1 MSEKHTP
8 GPWRTNGFQI
18 EGPNMGLVIATATA
32 PRIGW
37 APKTKEEGLA
47 NARLIASA
55 PDLLAA
61 AKKALNFIHSLP
73 YEPSMAPST
82 KLQDALVDAI
92 NKATKEQE

>member
-1 MSEKHTP
+1 MTMQHTP

-18 EGPNMGLVIATATA
+18 EGPNMGLVIATATS

-47 NARLIASA
+47 NARLIAAA

-61 AKKALNFIHSLP
+61 AKAALDFIHALP
-73 YEPSMAPST
+73 YEPSSASST
-82 KLQDALVDAI
+82 RLQDRLVDVIAR
-92 NKATKEQE
+92 ATGD